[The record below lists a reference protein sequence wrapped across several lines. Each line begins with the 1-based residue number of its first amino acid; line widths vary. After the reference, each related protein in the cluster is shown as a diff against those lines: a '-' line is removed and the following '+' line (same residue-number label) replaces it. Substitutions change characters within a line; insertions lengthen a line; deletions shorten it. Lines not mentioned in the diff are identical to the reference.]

1 MLNWEL
7 INLGLNNHSTSI
19 LLSVMFLKLCH
30 MQNRLLTEEWTEELR
45 KEVIDT
51 KNLYLET
58 IKKSHYMS

>member
-1 MLNWEL
+1 
-7 INLGLNNHSTSI
+7 
-19 LLSVMFLKLCH
+19 